1 MSELM
6 EQSGKWVDATSV
18 KTFRWLPEHRS
29 ENIILYDNQPW
40 EPQMDRLI
48 QIEA

>member
-1 MSELM
+1 MGGCHICKDLQM
-6 EQSGKWVDATSV
+6 AAGTSFS
-18 KTFRWLPEHRS
+18 K